1 MAWDRVALPGGVL
14 LTALIF
20 SGCARSSLTDL
31 PLWRV
36 EIDAG
41 GREVRM
47 VTLPFE
53 QISYD
58 MASHAVVR
66 DVQDR
71 NQDGVSDRIVTY
83 EGFGGARTVETDTDF
98 DGTVDR
104 WETFGPEGQR
114 MRSATA
120 SHGARPDRV
129 ATYDRAGRLSRV
141 EVDADLDG
149 RFETTRIYEAGKLIE
164 VRIDS
169 DGNGRTDRIQDFRK
183 GYLSAEEFDTDEDGA
198 ADLRMTFGKDGA
210 LLKVSVLGSS
220 RAAGSSTPGS
230 STR

>member
-1 MAWDRVALPGGVL
+1 MASDHALPAAGLL
-14 LTALIF
+14 LTALLS

-36 EIDAG
+36 EIGPD
-41 GREVRM
+41 GREVRL

-58 MASHAVVR
+58 MKSHAVVR

-71 NQDGVSDRIVTY
+71 NQDGVSDRIITY
-83 EGFGGARTVETDTDF
+83 GGFGGARTVETDTDF
-98 DGTVDR
+98 DGAVDR

-120 SHGARPDRV
+120 SNGTRPDRV

-141 EVDADLDG
+141 EVDTDRDG
-149 RFETTRIYEAGKLIE
+149 RFELTRIYEAGRLVEI
-164 VRIDS
+164 RIDS
-169 DGNGRTDRIQDFRK
+169 DGDGRTDRIQDYRK
-183 GYLSAEEFDTDEDGA
+183 GYLSAEDFDIDEDGTP
-198 ADLRMTFGKDGA
+198 DLRMTFGKDGA
-210 LLKVSVLGSS
+210 LLKVSILGS
-220 RAAGSSTPGS
+220 GPKTGG

>member
-1 MAWDRVALPGGVL
+1 MPPDHAASPAALLLLGVV
-14 LTALIF
+14 
-20 SGCARSSLTDL
+20 SVGCARSSLTDL

-36 EIDAG
+36 ELDAT

-58 MASHAVVR
+58 METHAVVK

-83 EGFGGARTVETDTDF
+83 EGFGGARTVETDTNF
-98 DGTVDR
+98 DGAVDR

-120 SHGARPDRV
+120 SLGTRPDRV
-129 ATYDRAGRLSRV
+129 ASYDRAGLLSRV
-141 EVDADLDG
+141 EVDGDLDG
-149 RFETTRIYEAGKLIE
+149 RFETVRAYEAGKLAEI
-164 VRIDS
+164 RIDS
-169 DGNGRTDRIQDFRK
+169 DGNGRTDRVQDFRK
-183 GYLSAEEFDTDEDGA
+183 GYLSDEDFDTNEDGR
-198 ADLRMTFGKDGA
+198 ADLRMTFARDGV
-210 LLKVSVLGSS
+210 LLKVSVLASARPIEGSA
-220 RAAGSSTPGS
+220 R
-230 STR
+230 